1 MNQDL
6 ANSKKKAYKSTK
18 QFYLATLQ
26 TLVPSLSQFLES
38 GQLATEEIKSAS
50 DYSYRSSSYALPNAR
65 IVGDAGSFIDP
76 FFSSGVHLAFANAV
90 SAAATIC
97 AVLRGDCDQ
106 MTAAKWHSQRVADG
120 YERFML
126 VVLSAYRQ
134 MRRQAEPVLSDIDE
148 DNFDKAFASFR
159 TGKFVIYI
167 ILLLFLR
174 SSSLTI

>member
-1 MNQDL
+1 MNQEL
-6 ANSKKKAYKSTK
+6 ANSKKKSSPSTK
-18 QFYLATLQ
+18 DFYLATLQ
-26 TLVPSLSQFLES
+26 KLVPNLWQFLKD
-38 GQLATEEIKSAS
+38 GQLATEEVRSAS
-50 DYSYRSSSYALPNAR
+50 DYSYRSTSYALPNTR

-76 FFSSGVHLAFANAV
+76 FFSSGVHLALTNAV
-90 SAAATIC
+90 SGAATIC

-106 MTAAKWHSQRVADG
+106 NTAAKWHSQRVADG

-159 TGKFVIYI
+159 TGRLPKD
-167 ILLLFLR
+167 
-174 SSSLTI
+174 S

>member
-1 MNQDL
+1 MNQAL
-6 ANSKKKAYKSTK
+6 ANSKKKAYASTK
-18 QFYLATLQ
+18 EFYLATLQ
-26 TLVPSLSQFLES
+26 TLVPSLSQFLEG

-50 DYSYRSSSYALPNAR
+50 DYSYRSSSYALSNTR

-97 AVLRGDCDQ
+97 AVLRGDCDRT
-106 MTAAKWHSQRVADG
+106 TAAKWHSQRVADG

-159 TGKFVIYI
+159 TGMYIKFALVGLHCFQGY
-167 ILLLFLR
+167 
-174 SSSLTI
+174 